1 VTAYRLNRFT
11 MTDAEALAGATADIT
26 EWADDELESK
36 VTYRAARITGISGSP
51 SPHLILA
58 TTGAQITDA
67 RTGSVL
73 GTRPAETE
81 WHVMFTWICEVTNI
95 RPAGAPARQPQAPHP
110 VTSAVT
116 VTIWHNIAVDAHG
129 RHTAMLDGYQ
139 PGDPV
144 VAVFTYQADP
154 AGRTAEEI
162 ADEAYDIF
170 NDHPRNPEGEELAR
184 RYYRHRLLRS
194 LSIGDVVVIGEAALA
209 AGRAAGWT
217 PVSGGLN
224 ESRADQHGTHPLPDP
239 GRLSDTGT

>member
-1 VTAYRLNRFT
+1 MTAYRLNRFT

-95 RPAGAPARQPQAPHP
+95 RPAGAPARPPQARHP
-110 VTSAVT
+110 GAGAVT
-116 VTIWHNIAVDAHG
+116 VTIWHNIAVDADG

-144 VAVFTYQADP
+144 VRVFAYQASL
-154 AGRTAEEI
+154 AGRTAEQI
-162 ADEAYDIF
+162 AEEAYDIF